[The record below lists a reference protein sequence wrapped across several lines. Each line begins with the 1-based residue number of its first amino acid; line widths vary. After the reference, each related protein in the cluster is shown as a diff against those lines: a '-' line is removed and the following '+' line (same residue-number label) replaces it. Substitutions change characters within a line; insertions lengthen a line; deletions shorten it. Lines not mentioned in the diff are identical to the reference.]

1 MKPLKVLTEGEIIDY
16 QTVIEETIGNW
27 ISHLKCYDP
36 NWERKSQINGKDI
49 ERDRA
54 YFVPDA
60 DYELI
65 IRKKRKP
72 K

>member
-16 QTVIEETIGNW
+16 QTVIEETIGMW
-27 ISHLKCYDP
+27 ISQLKCYDH
-36 NWERKSQINGKDI
+36 NSERKSQINGKDI

-65 IRKKRKP
+65 VRKKREP